1 MGSAMTRRTHST
13 TQLSNVAYSAP
24 FVIAERLMRF
34 AAAGANPSVLDQR
47 EWQRMLE
54 EKWTAAVQ
62 GSWAMSGALW
72 ETYYDAWFSVMSGAW
87 TPWSMPSPADWWV
100 RGAQSGERILSA
112 GLAPVARTVSAN
124 RRRLARRKG

>member
-1 MGSAMTRRTHST
+1 MTRRAHST
-13 TQLSNVAYSAP
+13 TQLSSVAYSAP

-34 AAAGANPSVLDQR
+34 AAAGADPSVLDQR

-54 EKWTAAVQ
+54 EKWTAALQ

-72 ETYYDAWFSVMSGAW
+72 EAYYDAWSNLMSGAW

-124 RRRLARRKG
+124 HRRLARRKR